1 MVVFQIVTT
10 CPLSLPSRSSQC
22 PRIGIL
28 AEYETSMFLHKVF
41 QYLSLIFRKV
51 LQFMRYLF
59 LLINN
64 IGPKVLLLSPV
75 IFSIIYNM
83 NNYHAA
89 TFSLTSNTLTSF
101 NANSKCL
108 ERKKIA
114 QTNQVIKL
122 NQFSGQ
128 MWKMEGTQLVNK
140 AGMFNSNDTWNLIPL
155 IQEKS
160 KSLNITCK

>member
-1 MVVFQIVTT
+1 MIVFQIVTI

-28 AEYETSMFLHKVF
+28 AEYETSMFLHKVP

-64 IGPKVLLLSPV
+64 IGPKVLLFSPV

-83 NNYHAA
+83 NHYHAA
-89 TFSLTSNTLTSF
+89 TVSLTSNTLTRF

-108 ERKKIA
+108 EKQDWKTAWKIVP
-114 QTNQVIKL
+114 NISMKL
-122 NQFSGQ
+122 FQKLSL
-128 MWKMEGTQLVNK
+128 KL
-140 AGMFNSNDTWNLIPL
+140 SPNLST
-155 IQEKS
+155 EVRTKS
-160 KSLNITCK
+160 STKCP

>member
-64 IGPKVLLLSPV
+64 IGPKVVFFSSV
-75 IFSIIYNM
+75 IFTIIYKM
-83 NNYHAA
+83 NHYHAA

-108 ERKKIA
+108 EKLHEKLYQIFPKIVS
-114 QTNQVIKL
+114 QIVPKLVDRIKI
-122 NQFSGQ
+122 QIVY
-128 MWKMEGTQLVNK
+128 KMT
-140 AGMFNSNDTWNLIPL
+140 I
-155 IQEKS
+155 KS
-160 KSLNITCK
+160 FE

>member
-1 MVVFQIVTT
+1 MIVFQIVTI
-10 CPLSLPSRSSQC
+10 CSLSLPSRSSQC

-28 AEYETSMFLHKVF
+28 AEYETSMFLHKVP

-51 LQFMRYLF
+51 LQCLRHLF

-64 IGPKVLLLSPV
+64 IGPKVVLFSPV

-101 NANSKCL
+101 NVNSKCL
-108 ERKKIA
+108 DEKIA
-114 QTNQVIKL
+114 QTNQVIKP

-128 MWKMEGTQLVNK
+128 LWKMEGTQLVNK
-140 AGMFNSNDTWNLIPL
+140 AGMFYSNDTWNLIPL

>member
-28 AEYETSMFLHKVF
+28 AEYETSMFLHKIL

-64 IGPKVLLLSPV
+64 IGPKVVFFSSV
-75 IFSIIYNM
+75 IFTIIYKM
-83 NNYHAA
+83 NHYHAA

-108 ERKKIA
+108 EKQDWKTAWKIVP
-114 QTNQVIKL
+114 NISVKL
-122 NQFSGQ
+122 FQKLFLKLSPN
-128 MWKMEGTQLVNK
+128 
-140 AGMFNSNDTWNLIPL
+140 
-155 IQEKS
+155 
-160 KSLNITCK
+160 

>member
-1 MVVFQIVTT
+1 MLVFQIVTI

-28 AEYETSMFLHKVF
+28 AEYETSMFLHKVQ

-64 IGPKVLLLSPV
+64 IGPKVVLFSPV
-75 IFSIIYNM
+75 IFSLIYNM
-83 NNYHAA
+83 NHYHAA

-108 ERKKIA
+108 EKQDWKTAWKIVPNIVPWNCSKIVS
-114 QTNQVIKL
+114 QIVPK
-122 NQFSGQ
+122 
-128 MWKMEGTQLVNK
+128 LVNRIVQIVHK
-140 AGMFNSNDTWNLIPL
+140 MSIKCF
-155 IQEKS
+155 
-160 KSLNITCK
+160 LNHP